1 MPCHVPSTSVSSHRR
16 RSSLRMRPPAAP
28 LAVLDLD
35 KPAERQAHD
44 YILQATAGARP
55 SWRVLDMRRLGERL
69 LCAVAWTR
77 RLDTPTPYALVEISV
92 AESSGLALHWQ
103 KFATAEAACAE
114 LAGRSLST
122 GPQEVS
128 HA

>member
-1 MPCHVPSTSVSSHRR
+1 MPCHVRSTSVSSHRR
-16 RSSLRMRPPAAP
+16 RAPLRPPAAP
-28 LAVLDLD
+28 LAVLDLG

-44 YILQATAGARP
+44 YIFQATAGTRP

-77 RLDTPTPYALVEISV
+77 RLDIPTPYAVVEINV

-103 KFATAEAACAE
+103 KFATADAARAE
-114 LAGRSLST
+114 LAGRDLSAA
-122 GPQEVS
+122 PQEVG

>member
-16 RSSLRMRPPAAP
+16 RSPLRMRPPAAP

-55 SWRVLDMRRLGERL
+55 SWRVLGMRRLGERL
-69 LCAVAWTR
+69 LCAVAWTLR
-77 RLDTPTPYALVEISV
+77 IDTLTPYAVVEINV
-92 AESSGLALHWQ
+92 AEQSGLALHWQ
-103 KFATAEAACAE
+103 KFATAEAACAA
-114 LAGRSLST
+114 LAEREPSAS
-122 GPQEVS
+122 PQEVR